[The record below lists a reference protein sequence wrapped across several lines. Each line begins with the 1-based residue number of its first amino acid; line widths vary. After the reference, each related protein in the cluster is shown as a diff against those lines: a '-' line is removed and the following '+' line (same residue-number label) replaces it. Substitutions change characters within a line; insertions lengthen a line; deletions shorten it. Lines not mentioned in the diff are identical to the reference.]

1 MPQKS
6 QGIASCL
13 VSGRSIIGKIG
24 RSPAKMLPRKNGTTA
39 LLTYSRSKWLGMV
52 ARNLCRA
59 AERSGARRAAVP
71 PSLRLWSLAEAP
83 PATGRRAATPA
94 PVRNVRRSI
103 LGSSLALWGADRRER
118 RKARQ
123 QAPYRTA
130 LRFRR
135 IDRRIPL
142 CRDRV
147 VTGGNRRRRATSRS
161 SGRQRRS
168 ATVRSSPS
176 DVSLLPRS
184 RPPSAGEAYLALAM
198 G

>member
-6 QGIASCL
+6 QGMASCF
-13 VSGRSIIGKIG
+13 VSGRSIIGRMG

-59 AERSGARRAAVP
+59 AERSGAWRAAVP

-130 LRFRR
+130 LQFRQKNPALSR
-135 IDRRIPL
+135 PCCDGRKPAPSRKIAIERQAAAACDGPL
-142 CRDRV
+142 F
-147 VTGGNRRRRATSRS
+147 TF
-161 SGRQRRS
+161 GR
-168 ATVRSSPS
+168 
-176 DVSLLPRS
+176 SLLPRS
-184 RPPSAGEAYLALAM
+184 RRPSAGEAYLALAM